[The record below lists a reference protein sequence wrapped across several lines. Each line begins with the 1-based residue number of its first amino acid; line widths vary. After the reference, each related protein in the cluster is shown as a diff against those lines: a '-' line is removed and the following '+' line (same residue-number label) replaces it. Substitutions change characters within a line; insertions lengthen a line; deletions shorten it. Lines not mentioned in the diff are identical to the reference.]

1 MSIRNLMCNVL
12 TCVAMLIG
20 TFAYA
25 ADKPDMQ
32 VLLFTDRSNE
42 FTDDGGYPVIYLD
55 EVLRIEEELTQA
67 ISHFDLSENMKPE
80 ELDKV
85 RNQLRRVLDEQA
97 LLDAYAGLSL
107 AWSLNVTHIPAIVT
121 RIQGERYLVSYG
133 EYDVP
138 ISLVRIRN

>member
-1 MSIRNLMCNVL
+1 MSIRNLMRNVL

-20 TFAYA
+20 TSAHA
-25 ADKPDMQ
+25 TDKPDIQ
-32 VLLFTDRSNE
+32 VLLFTDRANE

-55 EVLRIEEELTQA
+55 EVLRIEKELTQA
-67 ISHFDLSENMKPE
+67 VSHFDLSENMKPE

-133 EYDVP
+133 EYDAP

>member
-1 MSIRNLMCNVL
+1 MSIRNLMRNVL

-67 ISHFDLSENMKPE
+67 ISYFDLSESMKSE
-80 ELDKV
+80 DFEAV
-85 RNQLRRVLDEQA
+85 RNQLSRVMDEQA

-121 RIQGERYLVSYG
+121 RLQGERSLVSYG

-138 ISLVRIRN
+138 SSLVRIRN

>member
-1 MSIRNLMCNVL
+1 MSIRNLMRTVL

-20 TFAYA
+20 TSAHA
-25 ADKPDMQ
+25 TDKPDIQ
-32 VLLFTDRSNE
+32 VLLFTDRANE

-55 EVLRIEEELTQA
+55 EVLRIEKELTQA
-67 ISHFDLSENMKPE
+67 VSHFDLSENMKPE

>member
-55 EVLRIEEELTQA
+55 EVLRIEKELTQA
-67 ISHFDLSENMKPE
+67 VSHFDLSENMKPE

>member
-12 TCVAMLIG
+12 TCVAMFIG

-55 EVLRIEEELTQA
+55 EVLRIEKELTQA
-67 ISHFDLSENMKPE
+67 VSHFDLSENMKPE

>member
-1 MSIRNLMCNVL
+1 MSVRNLMCSVL
-12 TCVAMLIG
+12 TCMAMLIG
-20 TFAYA
+20 TSAHA
-25 ADKPDMQ
+25 TDEPEMQ
-32 VLLFTDRSNE
+32 VLLFTDRANE

-67 ISHFDLSENMKPE
+67 ISHFDLSENMNSEGLEAVK
-80 ELDKV
+80 
-85 RNQLRRVLDEQA
+85 NQLAQVMDEQV

-121 RIQGERYLVSYG
+121 RLQGERPLVSYG

-138 ISLVRIRN
+138 NSLVRIRN

>member
-1 MSIRNLMCNVL
+1 MSVRNLMCSVL
-12 TCVAMLIG
+12 TCMAMLIG
-20 TFAYA
+20 TSAHA
-25 ADKPDMQ
+25 SDEPEMQ
-32 VLLFTDRSNE
+32 VLLFTDRANE

-67 ISHFDLSENMKPE
+67 ISHFDLSENMDSEGLEAVK
-80 ELDKV
+80 
-85 RNQLRRVLDEQA
+85 NQLAQVMDEQV

-121 RIQGERYLVSYG
+121 RLQDERTLVSYG

-138 ISLVRIRN
+138 NSLVRIRN

>member
-1 MSIRNLMCNVL
+1 MSIRNLMRNVL

-20 TFAYA
+20 TSAHA
-25 ADKPDMQ
+25 TDKPDMQ
-32 VLLFTDRSNE
+32 VLLFTDRANE

-55 EVLRIEEELTQA
+55 EVLRIEKELTQA
-67 ISHFDLSENMKPE
+67 VSHFDLSENMKPE

>member
-1 MSIRNLMCNVL
+1 MSIRNLMRNVL

-20 TFAYA
+20 TSAHA
-25 ADKPDMQ
+25 TDKPDIQ
-32 VLLFTDRSNE
+32 VLLFTDRAND

-55 EVLRIEEELTQA
+55 EVLRIEKELTQA
-67 ISHFDLSENMKPE
+67 VSHFDLSENMKPE

>member
-1 MSIRNLMCNVL
+1 MSVRNLMCSVL
-12 TCVAMLIG
+12 TCMAMLIG
-20 TFAYA
+20 TSAHA
-25 ADKPDMQ
+25 TDKPEMQ
-32 VLLFTDRSNE
+32 VLLFTDRANE

-67 ISHFDLSENMKPE
+67 ISHFDLSENMDSEGLEAVK
-80 ELDKV
+80 
-85 RNQLRRVLDEQA
+85 NQLAQVMDEQV

-121 RIQGERYLVSYG
+121 RLQDERTLVSYG

-138 ISLVRIRN
+138 NSLVRIRN

>member
-1 MSIRNLMCNVL
+1 MSVRNLMCSVL
-12 TCVAMLIG
+12 TCMAMLIG
-20 TFAYA
+20 TSAHA
-25 ADKPDMQ
+25 TDEPEMQ
-32 VLLFTDRSNE
+32 VLLFTDRANE

-67 ISHFDLSENMKPE
+67 ISHFDLSENMDSEGLEAVK
-80 ELDKV
+80 
-85 RNQLRRVLDEQA
+85 NQLAQVMDEQV

-121 RIQGERYLVSYG
+121 RLQGERSLVSYG

-138 ISLVRIRN
+138 NSLVRIRN

>member
-1 MSIRNLMCNVL
+1 MSIRNLMRNVL

-20 TFAYA
+20 TSAHA
-25 ADKPDMQ
+25 TDKPDIQ
-32 VLLFTDRSNE
+32 VLLFTDRANE

-55 EVLRIEEELTQA
+55 EVLRIEKELTQA
-67 ISHFDLSENMKPE
+67 VSHFDLSENMKPE

>member
-1 MSIRNLMCNVL
+1 MSVRNLMCSVL
-12 TCVAMLIG
+12 TCMAMLIG
-20 TFAYA
+20 TSAHA
-25 ADKPDMQ
+25 TDEPEMQ
-32 VLLFTDRSNE
+32 VLLFTDRANE

-67 ISHFDLSENMKPE
+67 ISHFDLSENMNSEGLEAVK
-80 ELDKV
+80 
-85 RNQLRRVLDEQA
+85 NQLAQVMDEQV

-121 RIQGERYLVSYG
+121 RLQDERTLVSYG

-138 ISLVRIRN
+138 NSLVRIRN

>member
-1 MSIRNLMCNVL
+1 MSIRNLMRNVL

-20 TFAYA
+20 TSAHDT
-25 ADKPDMQ
+25 DKPDIQ
-32 VLLFTDRSNE
+32 VLLFTDRANE

-55 EVLRIEEELTQA
+55 EVLRIEKELTQA
-67 ISHFDLSENMKPE
+67 VSHFDLSENMKPE

>member
-1 MSIRNLMCNVL
+1 MSIRNLMRNVL

-20 TFAYA
+20 TSAHA
-25 ADKPDMQ
+25 SDKPDIQ
-32 VLLFTDRSNE
+32 VLLFTDRANE

-55 EVLRIEEELTQA
+55 EVLRIEKELTQA
-67 ISHFDLSENMKPE
+67 VSHFDLSENMKPE

>member
-1 MSIRNLMCNVL
+1 MSIRNLMRNVL

-121 RIQGERYLVSYG
+121 RIQGERYLMSYG

>member
-20 TFAYA
+20 TSAHA
-25 ADKPDMQ
+25 TDKPDIQ
-32 VLLFTDRSNE
+32 VLLFTDRANE

-55 EVLRIEEELTQA
+55 EVLRIEKELTQA
-67 ISHFDLSENMKPE
+67 VSHFDLSENMKPE

>member
-1 MSIRNLMCNVL
+1 MSGRNLVHNFLACM
-12 TCVAMLIG
+12 AMLIG
-20 TFAYA
+20 TLAHA
-25 ADKPDMQ
+25 TDRPDMQ
-32 VLLFTDRSNE
+32 VLLFTDRANE

-55 EVLRIEEELTQA
+55 EVLRIEKELTQA
-67 ISHFDLSENMKPE
+67 VSHFDLSENMKPE

>member
-1 MSIRNLMCNVL
+1 
-12 TCVAMLIG
+12 MLIG

>member
-1 MSIRNLMCNVL
+1 MSIRNLMRNVL

-20 TFAYA
+20 TSAHA
-25 ADKPDMQ
+25 TDKPDIQ
-32 VLLFTDRSNE
+32 VLLFTDRANE

-55 EVLRIEEELTQA
+55 EVLRIEKELTQA
-67 ISHFDLSENMKPE
+67 VSHFDLSENMKPE

-121 RIQGERYLVSYG
+121 RLQGERSLVSYG

-138 ISLVRIRN
+138 HSLVRIRN

>member
-1 MSIRNLMCNVL
+1 MSLRNLMRNVL

-20 TFAYA
+20 TSAHA
-25 ADKPDMQ
+25 TDKPDIQ
-32 VLLFTDRSNE
+32 VLLFTDRANE

-55 EVLRIEEELTQA
+55 EVLRIEKELTQA
-67 ISHFDLSENMKPE
+67 VSHFDLSENMKPE

>member
-25 ADKPDMQ
+25 AGKPDMQ

-55 EVLRIEEELTQA
+55 EVLRIEKELTQA
-67 ISHFDLSENMKPE
+67 VSHFDLSENMKPE

-107 AWSLNVTHIPAIVT
+107 AWSLNDTHIPAIVT

>member
-1 MSIRNLMCNVL
+1 MSVRNLMCRVL
-12 TCVAMLIG
+12 ICMAMLIG

-25 ADKPDMQ
+25 AGKPDMQ

-55 EVLRIEEELTQA
+55 KVLRIEEELTQT
-67 ISHFDLSENMKPE
+67 ISHFDLSENMNSE
-80 ELDKV
+80 DLEAV
-85 RNQLRRVLDEQA
+85 RNQLSRVMDEQA

-121 RIQGERYLVSYG
+121 RLQGERTLVIYG

-138 ISLVRIRN
+138 NSLVRIRN

>member
-1 MSIRNLMCNVL
+1 MSIRNLMRNVL

-55 EVLRIEEELTQA
+55 
-67 ISHFDLSENMKPE
+67 SMKSEDFE
-80 ELDKV
+80 AV
-85 RNQLRRVLDEQA
+85 RNQLSRVMDEQA

-121 RIQGERYLVSYG
+121 RLQGERSLVSYG

-138 ISLVRIRN
+138 SSLVRIRN

>member
-1 MSIRNLMCNVL
+1 MSIRNLMRNVL

-55 EVLRIEEELTQA
+55 EVLRIEKELTQA
-67 ISHFDLSENMKPE
+67 VSHFDLSENMKPE

>member
-1 MSIRNLMCNVL
+1 MSIRNLMRNVL

-20 TFAYA
+20 TSAHA
-25 ADKPDMQ
+25 TDKPDIQ
-32 VLLFTDRSNE
+32 VLLFTDRANE

-55 EVLRIEEELTQA
+55 EVLWIEKELTQA
-67 ISHFDLSENMKPE
+67 VSHFDLSENMKPE

>member
-1 MSIRNLMCNVL
+1 MSVRNLMCSVL
-12 TCVAMLIG
+12 TCMAMLIG
-20 TFAYA
+20 TSAHA
-25 ADKPDMQ
+25 TDKPEMQ
-32 VLLFTDRSNE
+32 VLLFTDRANE

-67 ISHFDLSENMKPE
+67 ISHFDLSENMDSEGLEAVK
-80 ELDKV
+80 
-85 RNQLRRVLDEQA
+85 NQLAQVMDEQV

-121 RIQGERYLVSYG
+121 RLQGERPLVSYG

-138 ISLVRIRN
+138 NSLVRIRN

>member
-1 MSIRNLMCNVL
+1 MSVRNLMCSVL

-121 RIQGERYLVSYG
+121 RLQGERSLVSYG

-138 ISLVRIRN
+138 HSLVRIRN